1 MIRRPPRSTL
11 FPYTTLFRSFHG
23 GGARSRVARGVH
35 QATAAMTLL
44 TPGASPGFAPLPP
57 PGRPLRRDR
66 QIHRERGPL
75 PHRRAH
81 FHTAAEHVP
90 GDLADHREPRARAG
104 AELARGESGPED
116 ALQVLGR
123 NPHAPVRDR

>member
-66 QIHRERGPL
+66 QIHPERGP
-75 PHRRAH
+75 PPPPRAH
-81 FHTAAEHVP
+81 FHTPAAHVP
-90 GDLADHREPRARAG
+90 GGLADPREPRAPAG
-104 AELARGESGPED
+104 AGLPPGGAPLQD
-116 ALQVLGR
+116 ALQVLG
-123 NPHAPVRDR
+123 